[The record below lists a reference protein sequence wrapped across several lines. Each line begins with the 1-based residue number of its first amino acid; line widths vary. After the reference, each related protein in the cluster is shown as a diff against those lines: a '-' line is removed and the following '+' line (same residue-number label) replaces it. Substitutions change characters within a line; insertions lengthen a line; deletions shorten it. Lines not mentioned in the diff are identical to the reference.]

1 MKHLFFVAVAVGI
14 FSGTTISV
22 KAQTNVGIE
31 RYAGK
36 NQKKVSPKF
45 IDDIELSPESTTV
58 YLGKA
63 DEKDNAVKSITHIP
77 NSVEKSASGNI
88 EGLSSL
94 QFKYALLTDRDV
106 EELNNSQLYSFID
119 SWWGTRYRYGG
130 STRDGIDCS
139 AFTVTLLSDVY
150 GLESP
155 RTAEDQY
162 NSCEKISLE
171 NLKEGDLVFFNTRRK
186 GRSVSHVGLYL
197 GNSYFVHSSV
207 HDGVT
212 ISSLSDGY
220 YSQKFISGGRLAK

>member
-1 MKHLFFVAVAVGI
+1 MKHLFFVAVAIGI

-36 NQKKVSPKF
+36 NQKKASPKF
-45 IDDIELSPESTTV
+45 IEDIELSPESTTV
-58 YLGKA
+58 YLAKA
-63 DEKDNAVKSITHIP
+63 DEKDNAVKSITQLSSSIG
-77 NSVEKSASGNI
+77 KTASGNI

-106 EELNNSQLYSFID
+106 EELNNAQLYSFID

-130 STRDGIDCS
+130 STHDGIDCS
-139 AFTVTLLSDVY
+139 AFTGTLLSNVY
-150 GLESP
+150 GLSSP

-171 NLKEGDLVFFNTRRK
+171 NLQEGDLVFFNTKR
-186 GRSVSHVGLYL
+186 GHSVTHVGLYL